1 MTILTTLPTDRE
13 RRATILPFLVP
24 LQCDRCNHPL
34 RDWRDRED
42 DWNQFTCSN
51 PTDPHK
57 RWIQSPHASYA
68 IIVDEMDRTPLVIR
82 AIPPAKG
89 GECSPGGYNDFGVH
103 PIHTIGDESLSEA
116 YIDIDDLPAVH
127 LGTWVEAAGAVMVT
141 YYLVRVHS
149 SRISTFIKN
158 KEASDRRMVSLWA
171 HDITKLAFSA
181 NTHAFLAARAYITAE
196 RRARRNRLLAITAA
210 ITCVA
215 AAFIIGAI
223 LF

>member
-1 MTILTTLPTDRE
+1 MIPQTDRQRRNTILHQ
-13 RRATILPFLVP
+13 FVP
-24 LQCDRCNHPL
+24 LRCDKCEYPL
-34 RDWRDRED
+34 RDWQEGKD

-51 PTDPHK
+51 STDPHK

-82 AIPPAKG
+82 AIPPAKD

-103 PIHTIGDESLSEA
+103 PVHTIGDESLSEA

-127 LGTWVEAAGAVMVT
+127 LGTWVEAGGAVMVT
-141 YYLVRVHS
+141 SYLVRVHS
-149 SRISTFIKN
+149 SRIRTFTKN
-158 KEASDRRMVSLWA
+158 KEASDRRMVSLWS

-181 NTHAFLAARAYITAE
+181 NKHAFLAARVYITAK
-196 RRARRNRLLAITAA
+196 RRARRNRLLAIATAV
-210 ITCVA
+210 TCVA
-215 AAFIIGAI
+215 VAFIIGAI